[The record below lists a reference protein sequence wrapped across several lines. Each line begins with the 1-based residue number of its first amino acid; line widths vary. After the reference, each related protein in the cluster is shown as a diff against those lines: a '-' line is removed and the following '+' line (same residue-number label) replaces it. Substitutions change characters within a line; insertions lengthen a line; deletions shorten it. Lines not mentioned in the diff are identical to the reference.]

1 MDKRIIV
8 DSSFNEETRVA
19 FINGSEIEHFEV
31 DTSSNKKQL
40 KGNVYLAK
48 ISRVEPS
55 LQAAFVNYGG
65 NKQGFLPM
73 SEISNDYY
81 KIPESDKKKK
91 NDDFIVKDFYKD
103 NEVNK
108 KRKFSKK
115 PSFKR
120 YKIQE
125 VIKKNQIL
133 LVQVVK
139 DERGNKGAA
148 LTTFIS
154 IAGKYCVLMPNKSLG
169 TKISK
174 KISDFKERKK
184 LTDIANKCN
193 FPKEMGLIVRTASR
207 DCNENNLKKDFDYV
221 LGIWKSIKEKTINSL
236 APTLINEDSNI
247 INKFIRDSFI
257 EEYKEIVIEGEKT
270 YEHAKKYMKTLL
282 PDQEKK
288 VKEFKNTKMP
298 IMEYF
303 DLENKIESIYD
314 TKVRLKSGGY
324 IIINST
330 EALTAI
336 DINSGQS
343 TKERNVEET
352 ALKTNIEA
360 VDEIC
365 KQVRI
370 RNIAGLIVVDFI
382 DMEYVRNK
390 IIVER
395 RLKETMRYDRAKCQI
410 SRLSKFGLLEL
421 SRQRIG
427 PSLEETTMEDGI
439 ISGIR
444 CTIRSTTS
452 SVAKILRKLKYLKF
466 EKKIKELNIYLYETL
481 HEYIL
486 KNNKKLIKDIEKK
499 LKTTIHLIQD
509 NNIAPPFFIL
519 KTVEMIKKKKKLS
532 VLYDDVPKLVN
543 EEEIKENR
551 KDNKKEKEIKV
562 KTNTKKIEKKNTL
575 EEKENINEINT
586 LIK

>member
-1 MDKRIIV
+1 
-8 DSSFNEETRVA
+8 
-19 FINGSEIEHFEV
+19 
-31 DTSSNKKQL
+31 
-40 KGNVYLAK
+40 
-48 ISRVEPS
+48 
-55 LQAAFVNYGG
+55 
-65 NKQGFLPM
+65 
-73 SEISNDYY
+73 
-81 KIPESDKKKK
+81 
-91 NDDFIVKDFYKD
+91 
-103 NEVNK
+103 
-108 KRKFSKK
+108 
-115 PSFKR
+115 
-120 YKIQE
+120 
-125 VIKKNQIL
+125 
-133 LVQVVK
+133 
-139 DERGNKGAA
+139 
-148 LTTFIS
+148 
-154 IAGKYCVLMPNKSLG
+154 
-169 TKISK
+169 
-174 KISDFKERKK
+174 
-184 LTDIANKCN
+184 
-193 FPKEMGLIVRTASR
+193 
-207 DCNENNLKKDFDYV
+207 
-221 LGIWKSIKEKTINSL
+221 
-236 APTLINEDSNI
+236 
-247 INKFIRDSFI
+247 
-257 EEYKEIVIEGEKT
+257 
-270 YEHAKKYMKTLL
+270 MKTLL